1 MVGRVKAAIAFR
13 RRNVVL
19 GSSTTA
25 SEQEIIPQALSIP
38 TNESVDFTAL
48 VVNSSHDM
56 AKEITL
62 QLTLSIPGCSIVYAP
77 TIELAA
83 WILRRRKID
92 LVVSSAV
99 LPDGGV
105 AKLKPV
111 LDKVAQAP
119 NLVVVGD
126 LSVQNAEILGG
137 GEYEFRAVRKF
148 SKIER
153 PTRATPKLPAIQ
165 TTIRTLG
172 ADIRND
178 LNNPLQEIVA
188 MIFVAQANTK
198 NESTT
203 EQALAAIDRAAKNM
217 ASVVGGLEGKILQAV
232 SSGSAGVG

>member
-1 MVGRVKAAIAFR
+1 MVNTVKSAIAFR

-19 GSSTTA
+19 GDSIEVADQSSGPN
-25 SEQEIIPQALSIP
+25 QLALP
-38 TNESVDFTAL
+38 TNDSIDFTAL

-83 WILRRRKID
+83 WILRRRRID

-111 LDKVAQAP
+111 LDTVAEAP

-126 LSVQNAEILGG
+126 LSIQNAEILGAG
-137 GEYEFRAVRKF
+137 KYEFRAVRKF
-148 SKIER
+148 GKIDP
-153 PTRATPKLPAIQ
+153 PTRATPKPQPIQ
-165 TTIRTLG
+165 TAIRTLG

-188 MIFVAQANTK
+188 MIFVAQAGVK
-198 NESTT
+198 SESTT
-203 EQALAAIDRAAKNM
+203 DQALAAINRAAKNM
-217 ASVVGGLEGKILQAV
+217 ASVVNELEGKIMQAV
-232 SSGSAGVG
+232 ASSPRA

>member
-19 GSSTTA
+19 GSLG
-25 SEQEIIPQALSIP
+25 EEIVHSKVPEPFAAPS
-38 TNESVDFTAL
+38 NESIDFTAL
-48 VVNSSHDM
+48 VVNASHDM

-62 QLTLSIPGCSIVYAP
+62 QLTLGIPGCSIVYAP
-77 TIELAA
+77 TIELAG

-111 LDKVAQAP
+111 LDTVAEAP

-137 GEYEFRAVRKF
+137 GNYEFRAVRKL

-153 PTRATPKLPAIQ
+153 PTRNSSKQPLIQ
-165 TTIRTLG
+165 ATIRSLG

-188 MIFVAQANTK
+188 MIFVAQASAK

-217 ASVVGGLEGKILQAV
+217 ASVVNGLEGKILQAV
-232 SSGSAGVG
+232 TSPP

>member
-1 MVGRVKAAIAFR
+1 MKSAIAFR
-13 RRNVVL
+13 RRNIVL
-19 GSSTTA
+19 GSPG
-25 SEQEIIPQALSIP
+25 EQTQPALTPAIPLQLNQAI
-38 TNESVDFTAL
+38 DFTAL
-48 VVNSSHDM
+48 VVNASHDM
-56 AKEITL
+56 AKEITR

-77 TIELAA
+77 TIELAG

-111 LDKVAQAP
+111 LDTLTEAP

-126 LSVQNAEILGG
+126 LSVHNAEILGG
-137 GEYEFRAVRKF
+137 GQYEFRAVRKF
-148 SKIER
+148 SKVDPPK
-153 PTRATPKLPAIQ
+153 PTPPKLDPIQ

-188 MIFVAQANTK
+188 MIFVAQASAK

-203 EQALAAIDRAAKNM
+203 DQALAAIDRAAKNM
-217 ASVVGGLEGKILQAV
+217 ASVVNSLEGKILQAV
-232 SSGSAGVG
+232 SSAPRL